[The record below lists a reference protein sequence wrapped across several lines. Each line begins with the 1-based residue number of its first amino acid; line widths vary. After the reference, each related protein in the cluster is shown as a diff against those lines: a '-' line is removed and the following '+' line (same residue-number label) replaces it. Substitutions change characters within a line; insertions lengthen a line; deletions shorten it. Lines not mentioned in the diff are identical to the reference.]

1 MALTPVDELV
11 SSGAPLVEV
20 ADRAV
25 DLTAVERVGE
35 SIAIA
40 VVGDGYILLVFWEQG
55 FVISTGAVED
65 LTVVV
70 HVFIRHVLPEG
81 VILRRQSDVLGSIP
95 ADAINA
101 AVL

>member
-1 MALTPVDELV
+1 MALTPVDEFFG
-11 SSGAPLVEV
+11 SGAPLVEV

-35 SIAIA
+35 AVAIA
-40 VVGDGYILLVFWEQG
+40 VVGDGDILLVLREQC
-55 FVISTGAVED
+55 FVVAAGAVEN

-70 HVFIRHVLPEG
+70 PVFIRHVLPEG

-95 ADAINA
+95 ADAIN
-101 AVL
+101 